1 MAKAAYA
8 QFPVERLLIYPNPTP
23 RPRGVSPSRTVPASW
38 PAGPKAH
45 VRRAGC
51 RADSKKVPQLTSFT
65 DLKLNPA
72 LLKALEGEGYTTP
85 TPIQTQAIP
94 FVMEGRDLLGIA
106 QTGTGKTAAFA
117 LPIMHRLAANPRP
130 ALRKGCRCLIL
141 SPTRELASQ
150 IAESFRTY
158 GRHLGIKVAVVYGG
172 VAHRPQIQ
180 AMAQG
185 VDVLVATPGRLIDHM
200 MERNVQLE
208 GTEIFVLDEA
218 DQMLDLGFVV
228 PIRRIVQ
235 KLAARRQN
243 LFFSATM
250 PKEIGRLADE
260 LLQDPAKV
268 SVAPVSTTVERVS
281 QQVVH
286 IEAGKKRALLT
297 EMFADPAM
305 SRTLVFTRT
314 KRGADKV
321 AQHLERA
328 GIRVA
333 AIHGNKSQRQREEAL
348 AAFKASKIRALIATD
363 IAARGI
369 DIDLVT
375 HVVNFELPNVPEAYV
390 HRIGRTAR
398 AGAGGIAISFCA
410 GDERSLL
417 KDIEKLTRQII
428 QSTDRRN
435 DATLAADAAS
445 SRSDDSGDY
454 RDPRRSGGRSSSGGD
469 RGGRSGGGGR
479 GGNAGG
485 GFRGGERREGTGGNS
500 NGYRADARSE
510 PRRDGDRTGAATPR
524 SASTVDARPAWR
536 PALDADRAAEHPA
549 RAERPRTTE
558 RGRENNQLGNVAFL
572 SRPDREAAHRA
583 TANKTRSPQSRDNN
597 RGSSQADRRQADAGQ
612 RPNRSGERRDG
623 RKAY

>member
-1 MAKAAYA
+1 M
-8 QFPVERLLIYPNPTP
+8 
-23 RPRGVSPSRTVPASW
+23 SPSRTALAHG
-38 PAGPKAH
+38 PAGRAAL
-45 VRRAGC
+45 VRRAGHS
-51 RADSKKVPQLTSFT
+51 ADSMKVPQLTSFT
-65 DLKLNPA
+65 ELKLNPA
-72 LLKALEGEGYTTP
+72 LLKALDGEGYTTP
-85 TPIQTQAIP
+85 TPIQAQAIP
-94 FVMEGRDLLGIA
+94 LVMSGRDLLGIA

-117 LPIMHRLAANPRP
+117 LPIMHRLAADPRP

-150 IAESFRTY
+150 IAESFRVY
-158 GRHLGIKVAVVYGG
+158 GRHLGIKVAVVFGG

-180 AMAQG
+180 AMAPG

-235 KLAARRQN
+235 KLSARRQN

-260 LLQDPAKV
+260 LLVDPAKV
-268 SVAPVSTTVERVS
+268 SVAPVATTAERVA
-281 QQVVH
+281 QQVIHV
-286 IEAGKKRALLT
+286 EAGKKRALLT

-348 AAFKASKIRALIATD
+348 ASFKASKIRALIATD

-398 AGAGGIAISFCA
+398 AGAEGIAISFCA
-410 GDERSLL
+410 GDERALL
-417 KDIEKLTRQII
+417 KDIEKLTRQVI

-454 RDPRRSGGRSSSGGD
+454 RDPRRSSGRPSGGGD
-469 RGGRSGGGGR
+469 RGGRSDSRSGARGGNGGGGYR
-479 GGNAGG
+479 GGD
-485 GFRGGERREGTGGNS
+485 RRDGASSGNS

-510 PRRDGDRTGAATPR
+510 PRRDGDRPATSPVASAAPG
-524 SASTVDARPAWR
+524 WR
-536 PALDADRAAEHPA
+536 PALDADRAAERPA
-549 RAERPRTTE
+549 RAERPRTTP
-558 RGRENNQLGNVAFL
+558 RGRENNELGNVAFL
-572 SRPDREAAHRA
+572 TRPDRSSAHKPDGQQAR
-583 TANKTRSPQSRDNN
+583 RPESRPAQ
-597 RGSSQADRRQADAGQ
+597 GDRRPATGDRPTRAGD
-612 RPNRSGERRDG
+612 RRDG
-623 RKAY
+623 RKSY

>member
-1 MAKAAYA
+1 
-8 QFPVERLLIYPNPTP
+8 
-23 RPRGVSPSRTVPASW
+23 VSPSRTAPAPG
-38 PAGPKAH
+38 PAGPTAH

-51 RADSKKVPQLTSFT
+51 CADPKKVPQLTSFT

-85 TPIQTQAIP
+85 TPIQAQAIP

-158 GRHLGIKVAVVYGG
+158 GRHLGIKVAVVFGG

-268 SVAPVSTTVERVS
+268 SVAQVATTAERVA
-281 QQVVH
+281 QQVIH

-398 AGAGGIAISFCA
+398 AGAEGIAISFCA

-435 DATLAADAAS
+435 DVTLAADAAS

-454 RDPRRSGGRSSSGGD
+454 RDPRRSGGRPAGGGD

-479 GGNAGG
+479 GGNGGG
-485 GFRGGERREGTGGNS
+485 GFRGGERREGGSGNS

-510 PRRDGDRTGAATPR
+510 PRRD
-524 SASTVDARPAWR
+524 SASTGTAAPRAAASTSDARPGWR

-572 SRPDREAAHRA
+572 SRPDREAAHRT
-583 TANKTRSPQSRDNN
+583 TANKTRRPESRDST
-597 RGSSQADRRQADAGQ
+597 RGSTRPAEGGQ
-612 RPNRSGERRDG
+612 RPARSADRRDG
-623 RKAY
+623 RKAF